1 MGSKHNKKRFFCVK
15 YNIKP
20 DKKFDEFVELS
31 KKKIGTGKM
40 LEYTV
45 ILDLVNEKVL
55 KCELPGIPLSERDN
69 IPYEKVFNYYR
80 KHYSEAIDQ
89 FLAS

>member
-20 DKKFDEFVELS
+20 DKKFDEVVELS
-31 KKKIGTGKM
+31 KKKIGSGKM
-40 LEYTV
+40 REYTV

-55 KCELPGIPLSERDN
+55 KCELPGIPLYERDHV
-69 IPYEKVFNYYR
+69 PYEKVINYYR
-80 KHYSEAIDQ
+80 KFYNEAINQ
-89 FLAS
+89 FVAS

>member
-20 DKKFDEFVELS
+20 DGRFDEFVELS
-31 KKKIGTGKM
+31 KKKIGVGKA

-45 ILDLVNEKVL
+45 ILDL
-55 KCELPGIPLSERDN
+55 IT
-69 IPYEKVFNYYR
+69 R
-80 KHYSEAIDQ
+80 KS
-89 FLAS
+89 